1 MTPFRPNREQW
12 WVIWATYAALL
23 FVQRERLQ
31 EADIVTVFVIVGAVL
46 LASQLH
52 GGRPGALDMKARRPS
67 PGTISVIAILALGAV
82 MLSNWPSSR
91 DDEATSSVPFE
102 ADSPPPAATPEP
114 DARAPSPA
122 PDGQAA
128 ISPLE
133 LNEEFLANQS
143 AANRKYVGRFIEVTG
158 VVAGVQRR
166 PDQVPYVEL
175 VVRPRSLDFMEAMF
189 PENSGQIR
197 DLREGDRITV
207 SCSLFYDGDFEM
219 VMLRDCSL
227 VQ

>member
-1 MTPFRPNREQW
+1 VTPFRPNREQW

-31 EADIVTVFVIVGAVL
+31 EADIATAFVIVGAVL

-52 GGRPGALDMKARRPS
+52 GGRSGALDMKARLLS
-67 PGTISVIAILALGAV
+67 PGTISVIAILTLGAV
-82 MLSNWPSSR
+82 MLSDWPSSR
-91 DDEATSSVPFE
+91 DDEATSSAPFE
-102 ADSPPPAATPEP
+102 ADSPPPAATPAP
-114 DARAPSPA
+114 DAQAPSPA
-122 PDGQAA
+122 PDEQAP
-128 ISPLE
+128 ISPLA
-133 LNEEFLANQS
+133 LNEEFLANPA

-158 VVAGVQRR
+158 VVADVQRI

-175 VVRPRSLDFMEAMF
+175 VVQPRSLDFMQAMF
-189 PENSGQIR
+189 PENSGQIE

-207 SCSLFYDGDFEM
+207 SCSLFYDGDVEM
-219 VMLRDCSL
+219 VILSDCSL